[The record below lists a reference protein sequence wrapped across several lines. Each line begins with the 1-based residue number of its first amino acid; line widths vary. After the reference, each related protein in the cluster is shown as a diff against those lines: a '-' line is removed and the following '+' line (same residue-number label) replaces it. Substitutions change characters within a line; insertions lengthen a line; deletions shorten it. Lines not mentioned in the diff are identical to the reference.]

1 MCVLQCI
8 SQMYNLLQNLLKF
21 HHYCASG
28 LSTRIFF
35 KDPQLIF
42 RNVCDPVAPLSKQL
56 HFCVSFRGSRYEN
69 REPSMPSEVS
79 LSLRDILPTN
89 PKYYDK
95 NRAPKPKG
103 QPTTVYFHV
112 TVLSLDSINE
122 ESMVR

>member
-1 MCVLQCI
+1 M
-8 SQMYNLLQNLLKF
+8 S
-21 HHYCASG
+21 
-28 LSTRIFF
+28 
-35 KDPQLIF
+35 
-42 RNVCDPVAPLSKQL
+42 
-56 HFCVSFRGSRYEN
+56 
-69 REPSMPSEVS
+69 SEVS

-112 TVLSLDSINE
+112 TLLSLDSINE

>member
-1 MCVLQCI
+1 MMHGNVNI
-8 SQMYNLLQNLLKF
+8 K
-21 HHYCASG
+21 
-28 LSTRIFF
+28 
-35 KDPQLIF
+35 
-42 RNVCDPVAPLSKQL
+42 VCDAVAPLSEQL
-56 HFCVSFRGSRYEN
+56 HFCVAFRGSRYEN
-69 REPSMPSEVS
+69 REPPMPSEVS

-112 TVLSLDSINE
+112 TVLSLDTINE